1 MATGLLDIIKCAAS
15 DGINASKPV
24 ELRYGN
30 VVSVNPLKIQVA
42 NDFTIPE
49 SMLIVPQHLTEY
61 SVEINAKWTIN
72 KPSDDSTP
80 TDDSIPNYDYE
91 LRGADMITIDGS
103 LQVGDRVAML
113 RQQGGHS
120 YYVLDK
126 I

>member
-1 MATGLLDIIKCAAS
+1 MATGLLDIIKCAAV

-61 SVEINAKWTIN
+61 SVEINGKWTISTS
-72 KPSDDSTP
+72 SDDG
-80 TDDSIPNYDYE
+80 IPSHDHE
-91 LRGADMITIDGS
+91 LLDADMITIDGS

-120 YYVLDK
+120 YYILDK